1 MAKKPTYE
9 QLRQR
14 LKELEIQAVEMRRE
28 KNEREQLVGELLQ
41 ALAQAESLRG
51 ILVICSSCK
60 KIRDD
65 NGFWN
70 EIEPYIKSRSQV
82 EFSHTI
88 CPDCMNRLYPEYSE
102 TRDSVADGRRPAHD
116 AETPQEETVIERKNG
131 IERRRGID
139 RRTSLG

>member
-28 KNEREQLVGELLQ
+28 KNEREQLVEELLQ
-41 ALAQAESLRG
+41 TLAQVETLRG
-51 ILVICSSCK
+51 IIAICSSCK

-70 EIEPYIKSRSQV
+70 EIESYIKSHSQA
-82 EFSHTI
+82 EFSHSM

-102 TRDSVADGRRPAHD
+102 TGDSAAGGRRPAHD
-116 AETPQEETVIERKNG
+116 A
-131 IERRRGID
+131 
-139 RRTSLG
+139 